1 MIGSDRRHALLRPDI
16 ALPFLLVALIW
27 GSTWFVIKDGLGD
40 VPPSW
45 SVTYRFAVAAVGM
58 FVLAGVT
65 ARRFGMTLPGHLMA
79 FALGLFQFCGNFNF
93 VYRAEV
99 HLTSGIVAVL
109 YGLLMLPNAVLGRIF
124 LGQAITRR
132 FLLGT
137 LLGLGGIALL
147 LVHEANTALPTGRVG
162 LGIVLTLF
170 GILSASA
177 ANVLQASERA
187 RREPLLLLLAWA
199 MLWGTLV
206 DAVFAWTVSGPPVFP
221 ASTRYW
227 GGVVYLGI
235 IGSVVTFPLYFRL
248 IRDLGPGRAGYNGVV
263 VPVVA
268 MAIST
273 LLEGYRWSGLAVAG
287 AVLALLG
294 MVVALRGREAPI
306 TDKP

>member
-1 MIGSDRRHALLRPDI
+1 MS
-16 ALPFLLVALIW
+16 
-27 GSTWFVIKDGLGD
+27 
-40 VPPSW
+40 
-45 SVTYRFAVAAVGM
+45 
-58 FVLAGVT
+58 
-65 ARRFGMTLPGHLMA
+65 LPGHLLA
-79 FALGLFQFCGNFNF
+79 LALGLFQFCGNFNF

-132 FLLGT
+132 FLVGT
-137 LLGLGGIALL
+137 SIGLAGIALL
-147 LVHEANTALPTGRVG
+147 LAHEANQALPTGRVG

-177 ANVLQASERA
+177 ANVLQASESA

-206 DAVFAWTVSGPPVFP
+206 DGAFAWAVSGPPVFP
-221 ASTRYW
+221 TSTRYW
-227 GGVVYLGI
+227 GGVVYLAI

-248 IRDLGPGRAGYNGVV
+248 IRDLGPGRAAYNGVV

-273 LLEGYRWSGLAVAG
+273 FLEGYRWSGLAIAG
-287 AVLALLG
+287 AGLALLG

-306 TDKP
+306 SKPASPLR

>member
-1 MIGSDRRHALLRPDI
+1 VIGRDRRHALLRPKI

-45 SVTYRFAVAAVGM
+45 SVVYRFAIAAAGM
-58 FVLAGVT
+58 FLLAGT
-65 ARRFGMTLPGHLMA
+65 AERRFGMTFPGHALA

-124 LGQAITRR
+124 LGQKITAR
-132 FLLGT
+132 FLIGT
-137 LLGLGGIALL
+137 LIGLAGIALL
-147 LVHEANTALPTGRVG
+147 LVHEANQALPAGRVG

-177 ANVLQASERA
+177 ANVLQASESA

-199 MLWGTLV
+199 MLWGTLI
-206 DAVFAWTVSGPPVFP
+206 DAAFAWAVSGPPVFP

-227 GGVVYLGI
+227 GGVAYLAI

-248 IRDLGPGRAGYNGVV
+248 IRELGPGRAAYNGVV

-273 LLEGYRWSGLAVAG
+273 LLEGYRWSGLAIAG

-306 TDKP
+306 SKP